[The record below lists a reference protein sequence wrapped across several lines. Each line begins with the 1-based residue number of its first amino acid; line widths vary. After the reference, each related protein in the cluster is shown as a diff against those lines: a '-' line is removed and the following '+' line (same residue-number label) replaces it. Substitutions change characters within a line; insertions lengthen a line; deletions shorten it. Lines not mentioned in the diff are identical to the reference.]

1 MKLIIV
7 AGVEEVV
14 DSRIHLLPNLAV
26 AVAEGFEALENAMD
40 VEAAQDG
47 GEEVVDGRLHLL
59 PNFAVFCIWPTA
71 PSSRASLRRCF
82 GRVGCST
89 ASALPQSSAAPRAA
103 QGVEEVVEEVV
114 P

>member
-47 GEEVVDGRLHLL
+47 GEEVVDGRFYLL
-59 PNFAVFCIWPTA
+59 RNLAVFGSWPKA
-71 PSSRASLRRCF
+71 PSSQASLLRCF
-82 GRVGCST
+82 GWEGPRCSQRDLPVRMEKDVFVL
-89 ASALPQSSAAPRAA
+89 SAEDLFPFP
-103 QGVEEVVEEVV
+103 E
-114 P
+114 